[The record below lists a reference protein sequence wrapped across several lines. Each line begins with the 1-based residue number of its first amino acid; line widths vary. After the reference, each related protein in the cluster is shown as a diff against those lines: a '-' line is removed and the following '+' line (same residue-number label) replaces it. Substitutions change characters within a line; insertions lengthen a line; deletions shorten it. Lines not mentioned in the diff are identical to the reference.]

1 MDHDRRVFGSVGA
14 DVVAAEPF
22 GHREIELD
30 GSALPASLEAVANVE
45 IDLRAVEGSIPR
57 VELVGEV
64 ASFESALKRGLRKIP
79 NLIAADALGGPGG
92 EFNADIVE
100 SEGAVDLFE
109 EIHQPHDLFF
119 DLVRGAEKMG
129 IVLSERL
136 HAKEAV
142 PHAGEF
148 TAVHQAEFGNAQG

>member
-1 MDHDRRVFGSVGA
+1 VFGSVGA
-14 DVVAAEPF
+14 DVVATEPF
-22 GHREIELD
+22 RHREIELD

-57 VELVGEV
+57 VELVRQV
-64 ASFESALKRGLRKIP
+64 ASFQRSLKGSLSKVP

-109 EIHQPHDLFF
+109 EIHQPHDFFF
-119 DLVRGAEKMG
+119 DLVRGAEEMG
-129 IVLSERL
+129 VVLSEGL
-136 HAKEAV
+136 NAKEAV
-142 PHAGEF
+142 PDAGEF
-148 TAVHQAEFGNAQG
+148 PAMDEAELGNAQG